1 MRGARAAARA
11 YTTRSR
17 VIAFTFHSNR
27 TTTLLRRV
35 GERGVEPLGVR
46 RENFATRAH
55 AAVFENGVPNQPDGR
70 WPEALASR
78 VGGTNASINVFLNL
92 YLLAQFK
99 SDTSHTPKL

>member
-1 MRGARAAARA
+1 M
-11 YTTRSR
+11 
-17 VIAFTFHSNR
+17 
-27 TTTLLRRV
+27 

-78 VGGTNASINVFLNL
+78 VGGTNASINFFPNL
-92 YLLAQFK
+92 YPLAQF
-99 SDTSHTPKL
+99 L